1 MGNTLAKPSVQQI
14 RWLENERAMFVHLDP
29 STWTGKEI
37 DDHTANLSDIK
48 LEKLNTDQWCEA
60 ALAWGAG
67 AIIFVA
73 KHVGGSAGGRRKPRP
88 TASRKP
94 LTRTARAICWRKSSV
109 HAVNTG

>member
-1 MGNTLAKPSVQQI
+1 MMGNALAKPSVQQI

-73 KHVGGSAGGRRKPRP
+73 KHVGGLLVADGNLALRHQGNPLQGRQGRSVGGNRLFMP
-88 TASRKP
+88 
-94 LTRTARAICWRKSSV
+94 
-109 HAVNTG
+109 